1 MNRGVHMSTVIVI
14 GAGLSGLSAARR
26 LMAEGVTTVRVI
38 EARDTIGGRMR
49 RKEIVSPGGKKVAVL
64 DLGGQWIGGTQ
75 TEIVQLVK
83 DLGITTFEQYKK
95 GMTVVSYGGAPPVR
109 VGNEPPAP
117 DEESQIAAEALSN
130 ALVEAARSINTET
143 PWTSPDALDLD
154 KRTLGQW
161 IDDVGQFNAYARF
174 WVGLDAKFNQS
185 GGSPYEVSLLH
196 SLFEQKANPP
206 AAKPDEFLL
215 VDGAGQ
221 IPGRMRDQYGID
233 CTTGARVA
241 AISQDSAAKQVK
253 VITRDEQITADAA
266 IVAMPPLLAGAI
278 HYDPPPSARR
288 IQLTSRMA
296 MGTIAKVAF
305 IYDEPWWRGQDLN
318 GVCVSSDRVVGTT
331 ADSGLV
337 SEVDK
342 DPPGILTSF
351 IQGDEF
357 ITWSQLDEENR
368 KKRVSEALEH
378 YFGAGVN
385 ASPWKYDEKIWP
397 QEQFTCGAY
406 NGYLPPG
413 GWTSYGPAIR
423 EPHGRI
429 FWAGTETATKW
440 MGYFDGAIRAG
451 YQAADDTLKLLL
463 QE

>member
-1 MNRGVHMSTVIVI
+1 
-14 GAGLSGLSAARR
+14 
-26 LMAEGVTTVRVI
+26 MAEGVTVPVL
-38 EARDTIGGRMR
+38 EARGTIGGRMCS
-49 RKEIVSPGGKKVAVL
+49 KEIYSPGGKKAVI
-64 DLGGQWIGGTQ
+64 DLGGQWIGTTQ
-75 TEIVQLVK
+75 TEIVDLVRE
-83 DLGITTFEQYKK
+83 LGITKFKQYKK
-95 GMTVVSYGGAPPVR
+95 GDTVVAYGGAPPVR
-109 VGNEPPAP
+109 VTNDPPAP
-117 DEESQIAAEALSN
+117 DEAGHTAAEALST
-130 ALVEAARSINTET
+130 ALDEAAKDINTEM
-143 PWTSPDALDLD
+143 PWMSPRAQDID

-161 IDDVGQFNAYARF
+161 IDDVGKFNAYARF

-196 SLFEQKANPP
+196 SLFEQKANPS
-206 AAKPDEFLL
+206 AERPDEFLL
-215 VDGAGQ
+215 VGGAGQ
-221 IPGRMRDQYGID
+221 IPELMCTQFGIK
-233 CTTGARVA
+233 CKPNARVET
-241 AISQDSAAKQVK
+241 IQQDAKK
-253 VITRDEQITADAA
+253 VLVTTREEQIEADAA

-278 HYDPPPSARR
+278 RYDPPPSAQR

-305 IYDEPWWRGQDLN
+305 IYDEPWWRGR
-318 GVCVSSDRVVGTT
+318 GFSGACVSSDRVVGTT
-331 ADSGLV
+331 ADSGLANDV
-337 SEVDK
+337 AK

-368 KKRVSEALEH
+368 KKRAYEALEH
-378 YFGAGVN
+378 YFKLGVD
-385 ASPWKYDEKIWP
+385 APPWTYDEKIWP

-423 EPHGRI
+423 APHGRI

-451 YQAADDTLKLLL
+451 YQAADDAVKLML
-463 QE
+463 QG

>member
-1 MNRGVHMSTVIVI
+1 MSTVVVV

-26 LMAEGVTTVRVI
+26 LKAEGVTTVRVI

-49 RKEIVSPGGKKVAVL
+49 LKKVDSPAGKEAVV
-64 DLGGQWIGGTQ
+64 DLGGQWIGETQ
-75 TEIVQLVK
+75 TEIVKLVE
-83 DLGITTFEQYKK
+83 DLRINKFKQYKE
-95 GMTVVSYGGAPPVR
+95 GATVVAYDGKPPVR
-109 VGNEPPAP
+109 VSNEPPAP
-117 DEESQIAAEALSN
+117 DEAGHTAAEALSN
-130 ALVEAARSINTET
+130 SLTEAARDIDTEM
-143 PWTSPDALDLD
+143 PWTSPNAQDLD

-161 IDDVGQFNAYARF
+161 IDDVGKFNAYARF

-196 SLFEQKANPP
+196 SLFEQKANPS
-206 AAKPDEFLL
+206 ADKPDEFLL
-215 VDGAGQ
+215 VGGAGQ
-221 IPGRMRDQYGID
+221 IPGCMCEQFDIE
-233 CTTGARVA
+233 CTTSARVET
-241 AISQDSAAKQVK
+241 ISQNIAAKNVK
-253 VITRDEQITADAA
+253 VITRNEEITADAA

-278 HYDPPPSARR
+278 RYDPPPSAQR

-305 IYDEPWWRGQDLN
+305 IYDEPWWRGQGLS

-331 ADSGLV
+331 ADSGLL
-337 SEVDK
+337 SAAGE

-351 IQGDEF
+351 IQGDEL
-357 ITWSQLDEENR
+357 IAWSKLDEGTR
-368 KKRVSEALEH
+368 KQRVYAAIEY
-378 YFGAGVN
+378 YFGKN
-385 ASPWKYDEKIWP
+385 DFPWTYEEKIWP

-413 GWTSYGPAIR
+413 GWTSYGAAIR

-451 YQAADDTLKLLL
+451 YQAADDAVKLIL
-463 QE
+463 QG